1 MVLVGLKVAVVGML
15 VVFFGLLILITCI
28 SVMHALMT
36 RKTEKP
42 AAAPAAAAPAAAAPA
57 PAPAAPRTYVP
68 GPELK
73 QGSPELYAVLTAA
86 VSAEMQKKGVNPEGG
101 FKITSVKPM

>member
-15 VVFFGLLILITCI
+15 VVFFVLLILITCI

-42 AAAPAAAAPAAAAPA
+42 AAAPAAAAPA

>member
-28 SVMHALMT
+28 SVLHALMT

-42 AAAPAAAAPAAAAPA
+42 AAAPAAAAPA

>member
-15 VVFFGLLILITCI
+15 VVFFGLVILITCI
-28 SVMHALMT
+28 EVMHALMSK
-36 RKTEKP
+36 KTEKP
-42 AAAPAAAAPAAAAPA
+42 SAKPAAPAPA

-101 FKITSVKPM
+101 FKITSVKPL

>member
-15 VVFFGLLILITCI
+15 VVYFGLLILITCI

-42 AAAPAAAAPAAAAPA
+42 AAAPAAAAPA

>member
-28 SVMHALMT
+28 SVMHALLT

-42 AAAPAAAAPAAAAPA
+42 AAAPAAAAPA